1 MIKEGALYPVYVSS
15 FPQWLRPWM
24 EIPAMKRLKDIGM
37 NCGLEY
43 TRYPIYRHLT
53 KPYFRYEH
61 SVGTAL
67 IVWHFT
73 QDRAQTIAALLH
85 DISTPVFAHVID
97 FLNEDHLTQ
106 ESTEGPTRRVIEQ
119 SPELQRLLTRAGLST
134 EQVCDYHHY
143 PIADNDSPQ
152 LSADRLEYT
161 LGNALAFQ
169 AYPLDRLRAI
179 YADLIVAHDEHGQ
192 PELVFRSFR
201 RAREFARLALINSWI
216 YVADEDR
223 YAMQR
228 LADLIRSALHR
239 RVLSLEDLM
248 TSEPQVIA
256 RLKQEDQSCKAWDAY
271 CQLHQLRRAVV
282 PGQKEGWLQVKA
294 KRRWID
300 PLVLNQGRLS
310 KLDPFYKAEIEAFLH
325 QDQTIWL
332 KEISNEK

>member
-1 MIKEGALYPVYVSS
+1 M
-15 FPQWLRPWM
+15 
-24 EIPAMKRLKDIGM
+24 
-37 NCGLEY
+37 
-43 TRYPIYRHLT
+43 
-53 KPYFRYEH
+53 
-61 SVGTAL
+61 
-67 IVWHFT
+67 
-73 QDRAQTIAALLH
+73 
-85 DISTPVFAHVID
+85 ID

-106 ESTEGPTRRVIEQ
+106 ESTEGPTRLLIEQ
-119 SPELQRLLTRAGLST
+119 SPELRQLLKESGFKRRTGLRLSP
-134 EQVCDYHHY
+134 V

-192 PELVFRSFR
+192 PELVFRSFD

-239 RVLSLEDLM
+239 RVLTLEDLM

-256 RLKQEDQSCKAWDAY
+256 KLKQEAPSAQAWDAY
-271 CQLHQLRRAVV
+271 CQLHQLRRRLR
-282 PGQKEGWLQVKA
+282 QGWRMA
-294 KRRWID
+294 GCRSKRNGVGLIRW
-300 PLVLNQGRLS
+300 
-310 KLDPFYKAEIEAFLH
+310 Y
-325 QDQTIWL
+325 
-332 KEISNEK
+332 

>member
-1 MIKEGALYPVYVSS
+1 MIKEGSLYPVYVSS
-15 FPQWLRPWM
+15 FPPWLHPWTAT
-24 EIPAMKRLKDIGM
+24 PAMQRLKEIGM

-53 KPYFRYEH
+53 KPYSRYEH

-73 QDRAQTIAALLH
+73 QDQAQTIAALLH
-85 DISTPVFAHVID
+85 DLSTPVFAHVID

-106 ESTEGPTRRVIEQ
+106 ESTEGPTRLLIEQ
-119 SPELQRLLTRAGLST
+119 SPELRQLLKESGLSVG
-134 EQVCDYHHY
+134 QVCDYHQY

-192 PELVFRSFR
+192 PELVFRSFD

-239 RVLSLEDLM
+239 RVLTLEDLM

-256 RLKQEDQSCKAWDAY
+256 KLKQEDPSAQAWDAY
-271 CQLHQLRRAVV
+271 CQLHQLRRAAV
-282 PGQKEGWLQVKA
+282 PGAEEGWLQVKA

-310 KLDPFYKAEIEAFLH
+310 KLDPFYEAEIETFLN

-332 KEISNEK
+332 NEILNK